1 MIDKRTEQVEGI
13 KRSSWRRR
21 WEKTA
26 KRKNCLL
33 IQGSF
38 LEVRLYRER
47 RKRRRE
53 AATPDR
59 TYSSPPFS
67 PCAPFCTAPWVWLSG
82 PGPHPRP
89 QKWDLARPSLHRGNK
104 TRPRGCWETALEVL
118 RPLSDSS
125 GDFSI
130 VQESSRPVGPEIFFS
145 HLSEITLTTTGS
157 SIKSHAV

>member
-1 MIDKRTEQVEGI
+1 MADKGTEQVEGI

-21 WEKTA
+21 WKKTA
-26 KRKNCLL
+26 KMFCLL

-47 RKRRRE
+47 SRRE

-82 PGPHPRP
+82 PGPRPRP

-130 VQESSRPVGPEIFFS
+130 VQESSGPVGPEIFFS
-145 HLSEITLTTTGS
+145 HLSEITLTITGS
-157 SIKSHAV
+157 SINSHPV